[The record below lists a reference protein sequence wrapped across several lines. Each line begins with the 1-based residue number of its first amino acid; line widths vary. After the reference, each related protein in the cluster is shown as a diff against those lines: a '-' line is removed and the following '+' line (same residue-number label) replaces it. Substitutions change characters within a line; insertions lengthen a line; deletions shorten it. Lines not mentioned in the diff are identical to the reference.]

1 MSLQLSLVRKI
12 YRLSNG
18 KFFPYRQTMTETLE
32 MTLMKDQVVY
42 VLIKLDIDKIVEV
55 LWRFDCS
62 VSETWEC

>member
-1 MSLQLSLVRKI
+1 
-12 YRLSNG
+12 
-18 KFFPYRQTMTETLE
+18 MTETLE